1 VKSVR
6 PVTSKALL
14 LASLSGL
21 AGLVLAP
28 APARAFE
35 STYLY
40 NLATTT
46 GNIRSSG
53 LLLAFDDKTK
63 EVFVVG
69 GNQVR
74 IFNETGMET
83 FSFGAEANSGSLVG
97 LAPTETGDLL
107 LLTTYG
113 DRCAVLRANFR
124 GEVVGEVVLKNLP
137 PELAEFRFNALGYAR
152 GRIYL
157 ADLGAMRL
165 LVVDAE
171 GNYVTF
177 HDLAVML
184 EVAEKRGD
192 FGIRGFRVA
201 PNGDVLFTVQALFK
215 AYVLSP
221 DGNLRAF
228 GKRGSAPGKFNV
240 ITGIAADEQGH
251 YYVADILKSAVLV
264 FDKDFNWLKEFGYR
278 GGRPGNLVSPVDLVV
293 GDGKLY
299 VSQFARRGVAVFKV
313 SDPRQGQ

>member
-1 VKSVR
+1 MEIVPQR
-6 PVTSKALL
+6 LTTALL
-14 LASLSGL
+14 AAGIAALA
-21 AGLVLAP
+21 V
-28 APARAFE
+28 APARAPAFE
-35 STYLY
+35 SSYLY
-40 NLATTT
+40 NLSTTT
-46 GNIRSSG
+46 GTIRSSG
-53 LLLAFDDKTK
+53 VFLALDDKTK
-63 EVFVVG
+63 EVYVVG
-69 GNQVR
+69 ENQIR

-83 FSFGAEANSGSLVG
+83 FSFGGGPDLGTVVS

-107 LLTTYG
+107 LLSLVG
-113 DRCAVLRANFR
+113 ERRAVLRTNFR
-124 GEVVGEVVLKNLP
+124 GELVGEVELKGLP
-137 PELAEFRFNALGYAR
+137 PELGELRFNAMGYAK

-157 ADLGAMRL
+157 AELMGMRL

-171 GNYVTF
+171 GNFVAF
-177 HDLAVML
+177 HDLAEML
-184 EVAEKRGD
+184 EVGAKRTD
-192 FGIRGFRVA
+192 YGIRGFRVA
-201 PNGDVLFTVQALFK
+201 PNGEVLFTVQALFK

-278 GGRPGNLVSPVDLVV
+278 GGRPGNLVSPVDLVA

-299 VSQFARRGVAVFKV
+299 VSQYARRGVAVFKV
-313 SDPRQGQ
+313 SDPRVGQ